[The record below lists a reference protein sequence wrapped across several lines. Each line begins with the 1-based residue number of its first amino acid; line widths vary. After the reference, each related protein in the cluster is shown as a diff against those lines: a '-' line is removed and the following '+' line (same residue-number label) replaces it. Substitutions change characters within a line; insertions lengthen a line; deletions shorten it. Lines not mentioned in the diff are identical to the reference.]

1 MFLLKHKTGHGW
13 AVCQMLR
20 DKATAPED
28 VLDVQVIRSERLNDM
43 FGAGDGDEQA
53 RGELESRALQGERIE
68 QFRLD
73 QK

>member
-1 MFLLKHKTGHGW
+1 
-13 AVCQMLR
+13 MLR